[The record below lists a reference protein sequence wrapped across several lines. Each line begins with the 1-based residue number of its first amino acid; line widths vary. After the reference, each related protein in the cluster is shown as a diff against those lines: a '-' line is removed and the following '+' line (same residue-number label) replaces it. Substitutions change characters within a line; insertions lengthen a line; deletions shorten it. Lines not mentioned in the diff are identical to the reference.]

1 MWRAPGCAHGGSVTT
16 RQVGRNDRCPCGSG
30 KKYKHCC
37 LWQDQQLRRERRK
50 AGRAPSPAAEGLPG
64 IVQRARRLTQELK
77 KVPGEE
83 ARALE
88 EEGHKLE
95 RMAARLAAR
104 AEVDAAMKTLE
115 AHKDVFDE
123 LMADPAVMERAVRL
137 FSEDRFIDLRFSIDE
152 LEEAFGVVGYPAP
165 GPRGFGDAE
174 MEILMKAAV
183 HLAGDEEARADAAW
197 VVLEQLPEI
206 VAAGRFKDGWLIQ
219 HSAHRLVTKPS
230 EPNALMFA
238 MVVQAFEAWQR
249 GLMEKQESI
258 IEELGIDRSTLRETS
273 FDELR
278 ELAREVSRD
287 PSKRARLERFF
298 AEDPVLQSQAERD
311 RERMWHEAVNLM
323 KRADARC
330 LLLSPG
336 ELEPWLIDLT
346 EHLDGVRGRVRASA
360 EAGGRVDSKTI
371 ELMAERIADL
381 TVEMSAAVYDSERI
395 DELRDSLRAYARR
408 LDDAGEEEA
417 ARWAESASMLIEGDL
432 PPHENPFLRW
442 TCHASLREAIRAA
455 AGRDNQPG
463 GAGRAE

>member
-1 MWRAPGCAHGGSVTT
+1 M
-16 RQVGRNDRCPCGSG
+16 
-30 KKYKHCC
+30 
-37 LWQDQQLRRERRK
+37 
-50 AGRAPSPAAEGLPG
+50 
-64 IVQRARRLTQELK
+64 VQRARQLTQELK

-123 LMADPAVMERAVRL
+123 LRADPAVMERAMRL
-137 FSEDRFIDLRFSIDE
+137 FSEDCFADLRFSIDE

-183 HLAGDEEARADAAW
+183 HLAGDEEAQADAAW
-197 VVLEQLPEI
+197 VVLQQLPEI

-238 MVVQAFEAWQR
+238 MVVQAFEAWER
-249 GLMEKQESI
+249 EMMEKQESM
-258 IEELGIDRSTLRETS
+258 IEELGIDPSTLRETS
-273 FDELR
+273 VDELR
-278 ELAREVSRD
+278 ELAQEVARH
-287 PSKRARLERFF
+287 PRKRARMEQFF
-298 AEDPVLQSQAERD
+298 AEDPVLQSQAEREW
-311 RERMWHEAVNLM
+311 ERLWQDAVNLM
-323 KRADARC
+323 KRADAQC

-336 ELEPWLIDLT
+336 EVEPWLIDLA
-346 EHLDGVRGRVRASA
+346 EHLEGVRGRFGASA
-360 EAGGRVDSKTI
+360 EAGERLDQEAI
-371 ELMAERIADL
+371 DLMRERIADL
-381 TVEMSAAVYDSERI
+381 TAEMSAAIYDSERI
-395 DELRDSLRAYARR
+395 DELRESLRAYARR
-408 LDDAGEEEA
+408 LDDAGDEEA

-432 PPHENPFLRW
+432 PPHESPFLRW

-455 AGRDNQPG
+455 AGDAQLGSPR
-463 GAGRAE
+463 RAD